1 LFILLR
7 QTTNNPRLESEL
19 KGLELMATCF
29 WYFPPSNKLS
39 PHLKAFLLSHSNSFA
54 KSFVL
59 KKFEQQLRRSLQ
71 SHVVYVR
78 KPFDIKEVQK
88 VFKCCKIGFEGVF
101 GEDLSQALIRDSNG
115 RELKQIAWFVYVLC
129 LCCVCAR
136 VVYYLNYYHNI
147 YVYII
152 FRPIVSLTEALLKCR
167 CLNGDD
173 NNDREGVFRCVGD
186 LDDVNKLKLKSKS
199 ININLM

>member
-1 LFILLR
+1 
-7 QTTNNPRLESEL
+7 
-19 KGLELMATCF
+19 MATCF

-39 PHLKAFLLSHSNSFA
+39 PHLNAFLLSHSNSFA

-88 VFKCCKIGFEGVF
+88 VLKCCKIGFEGVF

-115 RELKQIAWFVYVLC
+115 RELKLIPWFVLSIIC
-129 LCCVCAR
+129 RHSC
-136 VVYYLNYYHNI
+136 HSFMSF
-147 YVYII
+147 I
-152 FRPIVSLTEALLKCR
+152 FRPIVSLTEALLRCR
-167 CLNGDD
+167 LNGDD

-199 ININLM
+199 INIYFAFILI